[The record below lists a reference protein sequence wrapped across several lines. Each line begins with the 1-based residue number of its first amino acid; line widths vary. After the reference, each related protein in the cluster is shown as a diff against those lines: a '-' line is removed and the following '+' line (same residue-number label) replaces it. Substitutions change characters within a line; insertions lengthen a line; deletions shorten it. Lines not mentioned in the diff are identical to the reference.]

1 MTTDKHFHF
10 PEMKKKPT
18 VGEIMVYLDE
28 NFTVGSHGQLIPRD
42 PGPDV
47 VIIDHMNKIK

>member
-1 MTTDKHFHF
+1 MDSEFYFPKRDK
-10 PEMKKKPT
+10 PS

-28 NFTVGSHGQLIPRD
+28 NFTVGPNGELKPRN

-47 VIIDHMNKIK
+47 IIVDYIDKLK